1 MKAGRM
7 QPSYS
12 LHADKRTVPIWLR
25 SVLAIAAGFIVWFAA
40 ATVGNLLVRL
50 LVPGYAEVEK
60 AMNFSLAMLLA
71 RLVLGAGASVVA
83 GIACAAV
90 TPKARWPVY
99 VFALLLLA
107 LFVPVH
113 VSLWDKFP
121 IWYHIVFLGSLFPL
135 VLLGARMLGL
145 RGGVRPDTA
154 QGTERV

>member
-135 VLLGARMLGL
+135 VLLGARMLGS

>member
-1 MKAGRM
+1 M

-12 LHADKRTVPIWLR
+12 LQADKRRTPIWLR

-90 TPKARWPVY
+90 TPKARWPVN
-99 VFALLLLA
+99 VFALLLLS

-121 IWYHIVFLGSLFPL
+121 IWYHIVFLGSLFLL
-135 VLLGARMLGL
+135 VLLGARMLGS
-145 RGGVRPDTA
+145 RGAGA
-154 QGTERV
+154 A